1 MCFEGGG
8 APAAASRR
16 GRVVRLRRR
25 WREST
30 ADAQGSV
37 TTMIWSCQATA
48 GFRAVVDA
56 RVSTV
61 TAALGCMCCDSDS
74 STRNNP
80 SLDKKMNIVLR
91 RWPEANWDMI
101 AEVVALVISDSID
114 EADGGGSK
122 MADAMR
128 LMRLMHHRVMSA
140 SEVLAPAAPPL
151 SIDRRGRVSKQLL
164 QNECVFKRF
173 VAYTR
178 ALGG

>member
-1 MCFEGGG
+1 M
-8 APAAASRR
+8 
-16 GRVVRLRRR
+16 
-25 WREST
+25 
-30 ADAQGSV
+30 
-37 TTMIWSCQATA
+37 
-48 GFRAVVDA
+48 DA

-74 STRNNP
+74 STRSNP

-91 RWPEANWDMI
+91 RCPEAKWDMI

-122 MADAMR
+122 MADAML
-128 LMRLMHHRVMSA
+128 LMRPMHHRVMSA

-173 VAYTR
+173 VGRRARQRDNDDLFLPSNRFVAYSLARTMNWH
-178 ALGG
+178 A

>member
-1 MCFEGGG
+1 M
-8 APAAASRR
+8 
-16 GRVVRLRRR
+16 
-25 WREST
+25 
-30 ADAQGSV
+30 
-37 TTMIWSCQATA
+37 A

-61 TAALGCMCCDSDS
+61 TDALVCMCCDSDS
-74 STRNNP
+74 STRSNP
-80 SLDKKMNIVLR
+80 SPDKKMNMVLR

-101 AEVVALVISDSID
+101 VEVVALVISDSID

-173 VAYTR
+173 VAYSR
-178 ALGG
+178 ARRMNRMRDDDDERIGMRRSRQGIINRGGGFQKMLIM